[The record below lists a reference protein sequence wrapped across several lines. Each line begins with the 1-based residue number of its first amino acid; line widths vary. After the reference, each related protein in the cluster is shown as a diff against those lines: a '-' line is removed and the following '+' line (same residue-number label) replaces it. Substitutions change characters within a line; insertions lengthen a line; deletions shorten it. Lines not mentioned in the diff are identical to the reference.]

1 MKPFFLASLTIVA
14 LCAPV
19 ALPAQSA
26 APAASIRDIDGNTFV
41 LVARGDGS
49 VVAWGRA
56 PGGALE
62 APTPIALPGPAE
74 RVAVSQSSAYVL
86 LENGSVVAW
95 GENDEGQ
102 LGNGAS
108 GSNKPLGMYP
118 KASLTPV
125 KVTDLA
131 GIIAIAAG
139 LKHAIALRK
148 DGTVWAWGNREDGAI
163 GDGDGKPGGSL
174 RVLSATAPVAVRGL
188 TAITQIAAGPNYNL
202 ALTRDGKVMSWGGN
216 GAGELGVGT
225 RATGWTPAEVTGL
238 VDIVAIAA
246 GGGLG
251 AYGVSAAVRK
261 DGTFWVWGSGSSAQM
276 GNGVL
281 TPSPDDPGGRNLLP
295 MQVKGIAGAKDA
307 AVGAGHIAALMN
319 DGSVR
324 AWGMN
329 GYGELGLGKTS
340 AYEPVPVRVPG
351 LTNVATLRLGGYN
364 SYAIRS
370 DGTLWVCGFALG
382 SGRGILSRHL
392 AVPTRL
398 DLP

>member
-1 MKPFFLASLTIVA
+1 MKPFFLASLTIVG

-26 APAASIRDIDGNTFV
+26 APAASIRDIDGKTFV

-86 LENGSVVAW
+86 LENGSVAAW

-148 DGTVWAWGNREDGAI
+148 DGTVWAWGNREEGAI
-163 GDGDGKPGGSL
+163 GDGDGKSSGSL

-188 TAITQIAAGPNYNL
+188 TGITQIAAGPHYNL

-246 GGGLG
+246 GSGQGT
-251 AYGVSAAVRK
+251 YGVSAAVRK
-261 DGTFWVWGSGSSAQM
+261 DGTLWVWGSGSSAQM

-281 TPSPDDPGGRNLLP
+281 NPSPDDPGGRNLLP
-295 MQVKGIAGAKDA
+295 IQVKGIAGAKNA

-340 AYEPVPVRVPG
+340 SYEPVPVRVPG

-370 DGTLWVCGFALG
+370 DGTLWVWGFALG

>member
-1 MKPFFLASLTIVA
+1 MKPFFLASLTIVG

-26 APAASIRDIDGNTFV
+26 APAASIRDIDGKTFV

-86 LENGSVVAW
+86 LENGSVAAW

-148 DGTVWAWGNREDGAI
+148 DGTVWAWGNREEGAI
-163 GDGDGKPGGSL
+163 GDGDGKSSGSL

-188 TAITQIAAGPNYNL
+188 TGITQIAAGPHYNL
-202 ALTRDGKVMSWGGN
+202 ALTRDGKVMSWGSN

-246 GGGLG
+246 GSGQGT
-251 AYGVSAAVRK
+251 YGVSAAVRK
-261 DGTFWVWGSGSSAQM
+261 DGTLWVWGSGSSAQM

-281 TPSPDDPGGRNLLP
+281 NPSPDDPGGRNLLP
-295 MQVKGIAGAKDA
+295 IQVKGIAGAKNA

-340 AYEPVPVRVPG
+340 SYEPVPVRVPG

-370 DGTLWVCGFALG
+370 DGTLWVWGFALG

>member
-1 MKPFFLASLTIVA
+1 MKPFFLASLTIVG

-26 APAASIRDIDGNTFV
+26 APAASIRDIDGKTFV

-86 LENGSVVAW
+86 LENGSVAAW

-148 DGTVWAWGNREDGAI
+148 DGTVWAWGNREEGAI
-163 GDGDGKPGGSL
+163 GDGDGKSSGSL

-188 TAITQIAAGPNYNL
+188 TGITQIAAGPHYNL

-246 GGGLG
+246 GSGQGT
-251 AYGVSAAVRK
+251 YGVSAAVRK
-261 DGTFWVWGSGSSAQM
+261 DGTLWVWGSGSSAQM

-281 TPSPDDPGGRNLLP
+281 NPSPDDPGGRNLLP
-295 MQVKGIAGAKDA
+295 IQVKGIAGAKNA

-340 AYEPVPVRVPG
+340 SYEPVPVRVPG

-370 DGTLWVCGFALG
+370 DGTLWVWGFALG
-382 SGRGILSRHL
+382 SGRGILSRNL
-392 AVPTRL
+392 AAPTRL

>member
-1 MKPFFLASLTIVA
+1 MKPFFLASLALVA

-19 ALPAQSA
+19 ALPAQPA

-86 LENGSVVAW
+86 LENGTVVAW

-118 KASLTPV
+118 KASLSPV

-148 DGTVWAWGNREDGAI
+148 DGTVWAWGNREYGAI

-188 TAITQIAAGPNYNL
+188 TGITQIAAGPNYNL

-246 GGGLG
+246 GSGQGT
-251 AYGVSAAVRK
+251 YGVSAAVRK
-261 DGTFWVWGSGSSAQM
+261 DGTLWVWGSGSSAQM
-276 GNGVL
+276 GNGVVN
-281 TPSPDDPGGRNLLP
+281 PSPDDPGGRNLLP

-340 AYEPVPVRVPG
+340 SYEPGPVKVPG

-364 SYAIRS
+364 SYAVRS
-370 DGTLWVCGFALG
+370 DGTLWVWGFALG

-392 AVPTRL
+392 PVPTRV

>member
-19 ALPAQSA
+19 ALPARSA
-26 APAASIRDIDGNTFV
+26 PPAASIRDIDGKTFV

-62 APTPIALPGPAE
+62 VPTPIALPGPAQQ
-74 RVAVSQSSAYVL
+74 VAVSQSSAYVL
-86 LENGSVVAW
+86 LENGGVVAW

-163 GDGDGKPGGSL
+163 GDGEAKSAGS

-188 TAITQIAAGPNYNL
+188 TGITQIAAGPNYNL

-246 GGGLG
+246 GSGQG

-261 DGTFWVWGSGSSAQM
+261 DGTLWVWGSGSSAQM
-276 GNGVL
+276 GNGVRN
-281 TPSPDDPGGRNLLP
+281 PSPDDPGGRNLLP
-295 MQVKGIAGAKDA
+295 MQVKGITGAKDA

-324 AWGMN
+324 TWGMN

-340 AYEPVPVRVPG
+340 SYEPVPVRVPG

-370 DGTLWVCGFALG
+370 DGTLWIWGFASS